1 MPADI
6 LLLLIALVC
15 FIGTIYALRGANW
28 LRDDE
33 VSKQGQMPGE
43 IGFGDAFT
51 RFCNPLFDG
60 VAKWPRQRRKLR

>member
-15 FIGTIYALRGANW
+15 FIGTSYALRGANW

-33 VSKQGQMPGE
+33 VSKQGQIPGE